1 MEMLRRDSAV
11 DSECETSE
19 DSSLWMDIID
29 RGGLWHIKDDVFP
42 VFYAM
47 EEEVR
52 RFIRNPLRKQ
62 SALNVKQLSNAIL
75 SCEDVLFFW
84 SIATIQLD
92 ENEEKLLLKKITKLW
107 ITVRGFVY
115 TSAWIEQYKQ
125 KKSQVL
131 QKKKALR
138 KTLQ

>member
-19 DSSLWMDIID
+19 DSSIWMVIIV

-52 RFIRNPLRKQ
+52 RFIRNP
-62 SALNVKQLSNAIL
+62 SHIS
-75 SCEDVLFFW
+75 S
-84 SIATIQLD
+84 
-92 ENEEKLLLKKITKLW
+92 LLW
-107 ITVRGFVY
+107 M
-115 TSAWIEQYKQ
+115 
-125 KKSQVL
+125 
-131 QKKKALR
+131 
-138 KTLQ
+138 